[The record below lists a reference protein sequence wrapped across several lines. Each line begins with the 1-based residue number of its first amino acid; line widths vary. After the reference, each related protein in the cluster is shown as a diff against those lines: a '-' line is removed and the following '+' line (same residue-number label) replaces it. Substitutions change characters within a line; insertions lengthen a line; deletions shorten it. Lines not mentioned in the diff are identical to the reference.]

1 MIMLAICSMLIGSAL
16 AIRFRFIVLL
26 PIIFLGSIVLV
37 TISAFQNG
45 LFSQM
50 ALMVIVFGTSLQLGY
65 VFAVACHDFNPEP
78 DTLATAEKPEITVG
92 VFHASDPKPSTQ
104 AFDSSLGLKPWTQAL
119 DPNHPPG
126 LVTLPPARHTPP

>member
-16 AIRFRFIVLL
+16 AIRFRFVVLL

-50 ALMVIVFGTSLQLGY
+50 ALMVIVFATSLQLGY
-65 VFAVACHDFNPEP
+65 VFAALMKHATISIPSRTPLQLQRNP
-78 DTLATAEKPEITVG
+78 K
-92 VFHASDPKPSTQ
+92 
-104 AFDSSLGLKPWTQAL
+104 
-119 DPNHPPG
+119 
-126 LVTLPPARHTPP
+126 LP